1 VTEAKN
7 FDSIIAAAFV
17 IDKNGAV
24 WIAKRKKVAGRDE
37 KIE

>member
-17 IDKNGAV
+17 IEKNGKV
-24 WIAKRKKVAGRDE
+24 LIAKRKKVAGRDE